1 MSTHV
6 SLAVGVALALLLLIG
21 FWQQFMGASSA
32 SQSRGEK
39 MNISVQAL
47 KQEIATNPAIHIVD
61 VREPSE
67 IQQTGKV
74 AQAVNI
80 PLGTLAQNLPK
91 WDKAEPVYVI
101 CRSGMRSMSGQQIL
115 SGAGFKAI
123 NVNGGTSAWMNA
135 GFETKK

>member
-1 MSTHV
+1 MSTNI
-6 SLAVGVALALLLLIG
+6 SWFAGAALVLLLLVG
-21 FWQQFMGASSA
+21 FWQQ
-32 SQSRGEK
+32 SQSGGKK
-39 MNISVQAL
+39 MNVSVQAL
-47 KQEIATNPAIHIVD
+47 KQEIETNPAIHIID

-74 AQAVNI
+74 AQAVNV

-115 SGAGFKAI
+115 NSAGFKAI

>member
-1 MSTHV
+1 MS
-6 SLAVGVALALLLLIG
+6 SNISWALGAALVLLLLVG
-21 FWQQFMGASSA
+21 FWQQ
-32 SQSRGEK
+32 SQQGGKK

-61 VREPSE
+61 VREPAE

-80 PLGTLAQNLPK
+80 PLGTLAQNLPN

-101 CRSGMRSMSGQQIL
+101 CRSGMRSQSGQQIL
-115 SGAGFKAI
+115 SKAGFKAI